1 MKSTGLLIIIALV
14 FTFYGCRGNGGKE
27 SSPENAPADSVSVA
41 DTGYT
46 GIKQFMSGKYK
57 VSEETFKN
65 GVREGLTKTFYQ
77 NGKLQR
83 TFWYVDGLRQDSSC
97 WYYQEGQLFRTTPY
111 FNDTVEGI
119 QKQYYRTGELKAK
132 LGYSKGLRTLF
143 FEEYTREGNL
153 VKDYPELVVKTED
166 NYQKNGTFRIVLE
179 LSNKNTK
186 VNFLK
191 GEIENGIYD
200 TTRME
205 KIKTVQNTGNI
216 DLKKTGSPKPAS
228 IGVAAEILTNFGNR
242 KIVYRKIDLP
252 YKDLD

>member
-1 MKSTGLLIIIALV
+1 MKSTGSLLIIAFVCLL
-14 FTFYGCRGNGGKE
+14 FACKGNTEKAG
-27 SSPENAPADSVSVA
+27 NRIDAPNDTVSAA

-57 VSEETFKN
+57 VSEVTFKN
-65 GVREGLTKTFYQ
+65 GVREGLTKTFYE

-83 TFWYVDGLRQDSSC
+83 TYWYVNGLKQDSSC

-111 FNDTVEGI
+111 LNDTIDGI

-132 LGYSKGLRTLF
+132 IGYSKGLRTLF
-143 FEEYTREGNL
+143 FEEYTREGKL
-153 VKDYPELVVKTED
+153 VTGYPELVVKTED

-179 LSNKNTK
+179 LTDKNTK
-186 VNFLK
+186 VNFMK

-200 TTRME
+200 TARLE
-205 KIKTVQNTGNI
+205 KVKMVKNTGYI
-216 DLKKTGSPKPAS
+216 DLKKTGSPKS
-228 IGVAAEILTNFGNR
+228 GSLGVSAEILTGYGNR
-242 KIVYRKIDLP
+242 KLVYRKIDLP